1 MAYLDAPTAAPA
13 WIKSSLLSAESSDL
27 VDNRTIAY
35 SAADYEKT
43 GNGTVLGLR
52 ADRKILTAIAAV
64 CHRLVAME
72 PELTQYDAICGD
84 GDCGMVMKKGAT
96 YILQDLETYSQDNT
110 TIDLSTLFTRLAT
123 GLSASM
129 GGTSGVLLE
138 LCFRAMALS
147 FASAA
152 AVSGVSDAT
161 LVDWAAALRAG
172 VRVVFFCTAVHRI

>member
-1 MAYLDAPTAAPA
+1 
-13 WIKSSLLSAESSDL
+13 
-27 VDNRTIAY
+27 
-35 SAADYEKT
+35 
-43 GNGTVLGLR
+43 
-52 ADRKILTAIAAV
+52 
-64 CHRLVAME
+64 ME

-96 YILQDLETYSQDNT
+96 YILQDLATYPQDVASV
-110 TIDLSTLFTRLAT
+110 DLSALFTRLAT

-152 AVSGVSDAT
+152 AASSVRDAT
-161 LVDWAAALRAG
+161 VADWAVALRAG
-172 VRVVFFCTAVHRI
+172 VRISFLCAVVHLTLLMLYHICIFLY